1 MPFDL
6 SDIKTVLD
14 TPVPSRPEDIKQ
26 LSSNG
31 QNQAQKQ
38 GWEEVG
44 HAAKK
49 ALDNYQ
55 AKDKVDYVE
64 VGALARKAVNA
75 YTASGGKL
83 EPAEVGKGLVAG
95 AMSAKTGSGS
105 GSGSGSQ
112 SGSQSQSQS
121 QVSLLETTG
130 VGV

>member
-6 SDIKTVLD
+6 ADIKTALD
-14 TPVPSRPEDIKQ
+14 TPVPNTTEGNKQ
-26 LSSNG
+26 SSSNG
-31 QNQAQKQ
+31 SNQARKQ

-75 YTASGGKL
+75 YAASGGKVD
-83 EPAEVGKGLVAG
+83 PAEVGKGIVAG
-95 AMSAKTGSGS
+95 AMSAKASGS
-105 GSGSGSQ
+105 GSNSQ

-121 QVSLLETTG
+121 QSQVSFL
-130 VGV
+130 